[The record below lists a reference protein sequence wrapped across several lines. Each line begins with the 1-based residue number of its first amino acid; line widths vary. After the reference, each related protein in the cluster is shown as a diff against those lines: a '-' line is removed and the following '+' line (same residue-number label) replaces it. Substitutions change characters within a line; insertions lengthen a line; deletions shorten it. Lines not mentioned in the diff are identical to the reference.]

1 MQITDE
7 LVDYIGALAKLEIL
21 PEEKEAT
28 KNELQKII
36 SYMDILNTVDTT
48 GIEAM
53 SHAFPVHNVFRKDE
67 VCPSADRKAIVANAP
82 AAKDGCFKVPKTV
95 E

>member
-1 MQITDE
+1 MKITDE

-21 PEEKEAT
+21 PEDREAT
-28 KNELQKII
+28 KNELEKII

-48 GIEAM
+48 GVEAM
-53 SHAFPVHNVFRKDE
+53 SHAFPVQNVFRKDE
-67 VCPSADRKAIVANAP
+67 VRPSVSRDVITANAP
-82 AAKDGCFKVPKTV
+82 AAKDFCFKVPKTV